1 MKMKAVIAQTGLTDR
16 AVRLYMEQGLISP
29 SCTEKYNG
37 RKNIDFTPQDVTC
50 LQNIALLRR
59 AGFSIAEIRRMQ
71 QNVADVPLVLRE
83 FIERERTL
91 VQRKDS
97 ILHALDT
104 LPLSDG
110 TTTED
115 ICRCI
120 DRAVH
125 SGEIPREDLYPLPGE
140 KKNQRNFFRFGV
152 FLVILGAAVLAVLPI
167 MWHSFY
173 RYFYV
178 SDGGWSTAFW
188 EYHGWLVLGVVGVL
202 YMLFNRRKSRIT
214 RRRKRVCDIG
224 VLLSIA
230 YILLTSFSTLLS
242 FGLTQPFFASR
253 TTNPS
258 YYRAPDKRV
267 RELISDWFPDNL
279 FDVVFPAR
287 IPDSAR
293 YADDELHTNTAS
305 FPASTQYYYYYND
318 CIDASFDITA
328 QWSLSPQEYAQAK
341 AAVPDSTQPSIKR
354 GEWTCVYYADSEP
367 DNWQNARYTILIFA
381 CNDRTHTVRYIASFN
396 EQMIYPEGPYYTQ
409 LDW

>member
-16 AVRLYMEQGLISP
+16 AVRLYIEQGLVSP
-29 SCTEKYNG
+29 SCTENYNG

-71 QNVADVPLVLRE
+71 QDAADVPSVLRE
-83 FIERERTL
+83 FIERERAL
-91 VQRKDS
+91 LQHKDS
-97 ILHALDT
+97 ILRVLDA
-104 LPLSDG
+104 LPLSDT

-125 SGEIPREDLYPLPGE
+125 SGEIPQEDLYPLPGE
-140 KKNQRNFFRFGV
+140 QKNQRDFFRFGV
-152 FLVILGAAVLAVLPI
+152 FLVVLGAAVLTVLPI
-167 MWHSFY
+167 LWRSFY
-173 RYFYV
+173 RYFYA

-188 EYHGWLVLGVVGVL
+188 EYHGWLVLCATGG
-202 YMLFNRRKSRIT
+202 LFMFLNRRKSRIT

-224 VLLSIA
+224 VLLSVVC
-230 YILLTSFSTLLS
+230 ILLTSFSTLLS

-253 TTNPS
+253 TTDPAH
-258 YYRAPDKRV
+258 YGAPDKHV
-267 RELISDWFPDNL
+267 RDLIAVWFPEDL
-279 FDVVFPAR
+279 FDAVFPAQ

-293 YADDELHTNTAS
+293 YTGDAWHTNAAS
-305 FPASTQYYYYYND
+305 FPVSTQYYYYYND

-341 AAVPDSTQPSIKR
+341 AAVPDSAQPGIKR
-354 GEWTCVYYADSEP
+354 GDWICLYYADPEP
-367 DNWQNARYTILIFA
+367 DNWQDAQYAILIFA
-381 CNDRTHTVRYIASFN
+381 YNDRTHTVRYIASFN
-396 EQMIYPEGPYYTQ
+396 EQMISPEGPYYAQ